1 MLGVNEIL
9 KTYLEHDLY
18 DPYRQHGYFFFRF
31 PLIPMGWRKAIFFFK
46 QVLKL
51 FRERQWTIL

>member
-18 DPYRQHGYFFFRF
+18 DPYRQHGYFFFQ
-31 PLIPMGWRKAIFFFK
+31 IPIDPYGVAKSNLFLQTSFKA
-46 QVLKL
+46 V
-51 FRERQWTIL
+51 